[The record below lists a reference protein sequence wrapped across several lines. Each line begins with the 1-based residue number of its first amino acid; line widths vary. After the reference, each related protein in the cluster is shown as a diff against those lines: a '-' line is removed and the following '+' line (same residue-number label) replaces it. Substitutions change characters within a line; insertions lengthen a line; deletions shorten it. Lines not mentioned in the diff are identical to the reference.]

1 MEKLT
6 FRLILFSNLFL
17 SIFLIFEI
25 FSIVILSKNQQN
37 IDILSLIL
45 SIILAIFVTWI
56 IDMIDD
62 LYDRIIDLEYEIER
76 QKSKQ

>member
-1 MEKLT
+1 MDKLT
-6 FRLILFSNLFL
+6 FRLILFLNMFL
-17 SIFLIFEI
+17 SIFITFEI

-37 IDILSLIL
+37 IGLFSIIL
-45 SIILAIFVTWI
+45 SIILAILLTWI

-76 QKSKQ
+76 LKKNV